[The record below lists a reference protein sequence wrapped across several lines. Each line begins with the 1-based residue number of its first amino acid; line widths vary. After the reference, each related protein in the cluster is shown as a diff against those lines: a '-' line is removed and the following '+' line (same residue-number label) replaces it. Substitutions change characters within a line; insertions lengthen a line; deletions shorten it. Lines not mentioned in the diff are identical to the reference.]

1 MAQGSF
7 SEMVIEKEARYFLGT
22 YQRMPAVFVGGRG
35 AYLFDAEGNAYL
47 DLLSGISVNLLGYG
61 YEPLRKAICSE
72 AERVIHTSNLFY
84 NVPQI
89 ELAERLVKLSGFSKV
104 FFVNSGAEA
113 NEVALKMAR
122 FYGKRKYGKRYAY
135 IAFHRSFH
143 GRTLLTLGLT
153 GQEKF
158 HRDLDPFPPGI
169 FFGHLNDIESVRKLL
184 SPEVCAVI
192 VEPVQG
198 EGGIYPCTPEFLVE
212 LRRLCDEE
220 DILLIFDEIQCGMGR
235 IGTLFAFEH
244 FGVRPDIV
252 TLAKGL
258 GGGLPI
264 GAVLVNEKVVEIT
277 KKGDHGST
285 FGGNPVAARS
295 ACVVVD
301 TVSQEAFLQSV
312 RQKGEMLKERLE
324 DLRSSFP
331 EKVREVRG
339 LGLMW
344 GLEVPG
350 KAKELAQKMFARKV
364 LVNACNEDTVRFLP
378 PLVIQETDLCRGM
391 DILREV
397 LVDL

>member
-1 MAQGSF
+1 
-7 SEMVIEKEARYFLGT
+7 
-22 YQRMPAVFVGGRG
+22 
-35 AYLFDAEGNAYL
+35 
-47 DLLSGISVNLLGYG
+47 
-61 YEPLRKAICSE
+61 
-72 AERVIHTSNLFY
+72 
-84 NVPQI
+84 
-89 ELAERLVKLSGFSKV
+89 
-104 FFVNSGAEA
+104 
-113 NEVALKMAR
+113 
-122 FYGKRKYGKRYAY
+122 
-135 IAFHRSFH
+135 
-143 GRTLLTLGLT
+143 
-153 GQEKF
+153 
-158 HRDLDPFPPGI
+158 
-169 FFGHLNDIESVRKLL
+169 
-184 SPEVCAVI
+184 
-192 VEPVQG
+192 
-198 EGGIYPCTPEFLVE
+198 
-212 LRRLCDEE
+212 
-220 DILLIFDEIQCGMGR
+220 
-235 IGTLFAFEH
+235 
-244 FGVRPDIV
+244 
-252 TLAKGL
+252 AKGL

-295 ACVVVD
+295 ACVVID

-324 DLRSSFP
+324 DLQSSFP